1 MSESTLWRRLWSG
14 VPSFGQDFRML
25 EILHLAHVTKDPELK
40 VMATCQ
46 LAGGLTASV
55 GELPANS

>member
-1 MSESTLWRRLWSG
+1 
-14 VPSFGQDFRML
+14 ML
-25 EILHLAHVTKDPELK
+25 KILHLVHVTKDPELK

-55 GELPANS
+55 GELPANSQTFRIGESSRNSTIDRLG